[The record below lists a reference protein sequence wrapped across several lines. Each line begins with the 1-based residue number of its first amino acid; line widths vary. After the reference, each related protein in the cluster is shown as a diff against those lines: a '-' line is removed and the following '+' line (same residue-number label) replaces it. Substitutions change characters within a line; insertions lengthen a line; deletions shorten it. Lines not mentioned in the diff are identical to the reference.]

1 MYMYGYL
8 RAAFNKKK
16 FQKLQ
21 FVVNPSIPLE
31 FPHHSQGTDSV
42 FVLRP
47 ELG

>member
-1 MYMYGYL
+1 MYMYDYL
-8 RAAFNKKK
+8 LAAFNKKK
-16 FQKLQ
+16 SQKLQ